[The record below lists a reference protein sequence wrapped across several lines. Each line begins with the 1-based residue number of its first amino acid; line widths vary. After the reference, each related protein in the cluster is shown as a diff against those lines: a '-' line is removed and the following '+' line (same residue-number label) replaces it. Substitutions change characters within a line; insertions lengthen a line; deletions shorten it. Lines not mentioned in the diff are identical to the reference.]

1 MKIVIASGK
10 GGTGKTMVAANMAY
24 AVSRQ
29 EHVSLVDCDV
39 EEPNLHLYFPGEP
52 RSVPVKTR
60 IPVIDQHVC
69 TLCGA
74 CGRFCRYG
82 ALTVLKDRVLFFSE
96 MCHSCGGCMIACP
109 EHAIT
114 EEDHVIGSVEIRNIS
129 DTLTLYSGIMDPGQV
144 LAPPIIHA
152 AKEQA
157 ASGLMVCDAAPGIAC
172 PVIEASSDADF
183 ILLVTEP
190 TPFGVANLSQMAEL
204 TRMLGIPAAVV
215 INRSF
220 GDDEV
225 VHAFCRDAGLPIWL
239 TIPFSREFAAV
250 QNAGDLISREF
261 PAWEQRFLDLYTG
274 VRDKSDAS

>member
-39 EEPNLHLYFPGEP
+39 EEPDLHLYFPAE
-52 RSVPVKTR
+52 SQSSAVNTR
-60 IPVIDQHVC
+60 IPVIDQQHC
-69 TLCGA
+69 NLCGA

-82 ALTVLKDRVLFFSE
+82 ALTALKDRVLFFSE
-96 MCHSCGGCMIACP
+96 MCHSCGGCTIACP

-114 EEDHVIGSVEIRNIS
+114 EKDHSIGSVEIRNIS

-144 LAPPIIHA
+144 LAPRIIRA
-152 AKEQA
+152 VMEQA
-157 ASGLMVCDAAPGIAC
+157 ASSLMICDAAPGIAC
-172 PVIEASSDADF
+172 PVIEASLDADF

-204 TRMLGIPAAVV
+204 TRMLEIPAAVV

-220 GDDEV
+220 GDDEI
-225 VHAFCRDAGLPIWL
+225 VHAFCRDAGLPVWL

-250 QNAGDLISREF
+250 QNAGGLISREF
-261 PAWEQRFLDLYTG
+261 PAWEQKFLDLYARIRNQG
-274 VRDKSDAS
+274 DAS